1 MIFCKKDG
9 RRSQYQRRE
18 TKHGEAPFGAAI
30 CAESSTASKNSSGS
44 LNAVAS
50 CALNPKGV
58 YHAGAMVW
66 ICPAPWSETKRSEL
80 ENESGSKLYGQPV
93 QKRTRIINY
102 QKRASVARRFSE
114 KRSLCQKPKGFSQRD
129 VESYLYRESTSIQGA
144 SIRMPFSAQKEEEF
158 A

>member
-1 MIFCKKDG
+1 M
-9 RRSQYQRRE
+9 
-18 TKHGEAPFGAAI
+18 
-30 CAESSTASKNSSGS
+30 
-44 LNAVAS
+44 NAVAS

-102 QKRASVARRFSE
+102 QKRAPVARLFSE
-114 KRSLCQKPKGFSQRD
+114 KDYFVKNQKDFPTGMSNHICIGSLHR
-129 VESYLYRESTSIQGA
+129 YREHPSVCRFQRT
-144 SIRMPFSAQKEEEF
+144 KEEEF